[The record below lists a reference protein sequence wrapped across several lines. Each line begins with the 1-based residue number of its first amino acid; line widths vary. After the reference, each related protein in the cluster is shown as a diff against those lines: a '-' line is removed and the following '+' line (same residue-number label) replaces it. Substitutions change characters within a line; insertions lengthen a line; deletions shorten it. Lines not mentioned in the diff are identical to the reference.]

1 MLSFKDLQELLEPK
15 AAGEKRFKDKHVV
28 GIVDHP
34 LNDAETLKGT
44 KKSPGKKKRIA
55 DSEEG
60 KDAAVYEELEQDD
73 LNDLMQYALDEGL
86 DFHELTEEHLDELIG
101 GLIKKGIKKVGGAIK
116 NRVTTSGRAERL
128 KKKATAMQ
136 KKRNDTASIVK
147 SKKTISKIKNKNQM
161 RKRKLNNSYEENIT
175 KCKCENCGCEDC
187 ECETNEESLRATY
200 GESWKAVMYAT
211 KQAMNESV
219 IDKVKEIA
227 SKKSAKKIDGVM
239 VDSFTA
245 SAISQI
251 YDKVNDANKKKMDS
265 LPIIKLANLAFKMM
279 QKNEFVPEEVGLD
292 EGPMDGFLR
301 LTFKSPADVKKA
313 MKVSDTEFG
322 KRHFNMDKART
333 RPEIDFEGDKDDLQ
347 NLKDALKSAGIKFEI
362 DLEEEEVD
370 EAAPMT
376 TSKQDATTKRI
387 KKRMKDKKEED
398 ELDEYGGNFGGGPMR
413 VTSGKKKKDKKE
425 DIDEAKEKSARQ
437 LIDPNKEV
445 MVVKKNKVIVID
457 KKDQDKY
464 IKQGYSLAE
473 ASARADAMK
482 AMRKGKSVDP
492 ADVDNTATDDDVKA
506 ASKNILMQLRKAVN
520 LRGTFAVEFGDKKK
534 VKVSAKIAQAV
545 QNKYNSLNRP
555 AEKEKFQTQ
564 IAKSYKDLLKAIKE
578 ETVKESKISLI
589 NKQLKGEK

>member
-136 KKRNDTASIVK
+136 KKIKDTASIVK

-227 SKKSAKKIDGVM
+227 SKKSAAKIDGVM

-251 YDKVNDANKKKMDS
+251 YDKVNDANKKKMEK
-265 LPIIKLANLAFKMM
+265 LPIVKLATLAMKMM
-279 QKNEFVPEEVGLD
+279 QKNEYVPEEVDLD
-292 EGPMDGFLR
+292 EASNGLPPHLAKFLDKKGNLNPDAAKRMAKGKSKKDVASRTKDVTPKGYGPNEELEESAAGIAKL
-301 LTFKSPADVKKA
+301 KKA
-313 MKVSDTEFG
+313 YEPMRDKKISLDNA
-322 KRHFNMDKART
+322 KKLSAIMDKFADNKAMLIKLVKADIPFVT
-333 RPEIDFEGDKDDLQ
+333 QSAVTKLITKHNMKGAEINKMMKEG
-347 NLKDALKSAGIKFEI
+347 NAFGMALKA
-362 DLEEEEVD
+362 
-370 EAAPMT
+370 
-376 TSKQDATTKRI
+376 
-387 KKRMKDKKEED
+387 
-398 ELDEYGGNFGGGPMR
+398 
-413 VTSGKKKKDKKE
+413 
-425 DIDEAKEKSARQ
+425 AKEKGDKTFVVAG
-437 LIDPNKEV
+437 KTYEV
-445 MVVKKNKVIVID
+445 
-457 KKDQDKY
+457 Y
-464 IKQGYSLAE
+464 E
-473 ASARADAMK
+473 
-482 AMRKGKSVDP
+482 SVDLDE
-492 ADVDNTATDDDVKA
+492 AVNFSATDMKLKDG
-506 ASKNILMQLRKAVN
+506 S
-520 LRGTFAVEFGDKKK
+520 T
-534 VKVSAKIAQAV
+534 VKVSKDDAAALNNLYK
-545 QNKYNSLNRP
+545 SLNP
-555 AEKEKFQTQ
+555 ANTKTMLAKFMQDKKSNSE
-564 IAKSYKDLLKAIKE
+564 ILAFAKQAM
-578 ETVKESKISLI
+578 
-589 NKQLKGEK
+589 